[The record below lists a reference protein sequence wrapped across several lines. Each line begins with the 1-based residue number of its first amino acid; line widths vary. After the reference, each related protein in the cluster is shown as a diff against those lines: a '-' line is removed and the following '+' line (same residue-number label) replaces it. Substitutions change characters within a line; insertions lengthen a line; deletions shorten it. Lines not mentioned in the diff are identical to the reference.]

1 MQIALLCGSQ
11 EAGSNLMVKALY
23 QMEREIEIVMRAQLK
38 NMLPLKKFSGN
49 QINPQKC
56 KP

>member
-23 QMEREIEIVMRAQLK
+23 QMEREIVNEGTAEKYASFKEIFR
-38 NMLPLKKFSGN
+38 
-49 QINPQKC
+49 
-56 KP
+56 